1 MTTATPPT
9 SSTGDAG
16 EDLDELT
23 ALVAG
28 QQQAHSRPRRSLWWR
43 LGYPI
48 ALVLLV
54 LAIPALVFVGLR
66 VILNSTDGQL
76 VRRVTDPAAPGYE
89 AVLEPTPTELVVA
102 VTPEG
107 KLDSAT
113 ILALTSDGVGGVM
126 TVPAGTIVPST
137 TGSVSLRNVYD
148 GLGAEA
154 VASSL
159 GQLLD
164 LTFGETR
171 VVPAA
176 EWASLTG
183 PAAPIT
189 VNNPDPVTGPTGA
202 VLFPKGTLQLGAA
215 DVWPYISGR
224 GTRESDLAR
233 MVRLQAFW
241 KGWLAKI
248 GTGGPGTLGIPTDDG
263 FGKILLTLSG
273 DQVQY
278 ETLPVTTT
286 YPDPNLNEQFLG
298 DPGAISGSVASIIP
312 FPEGAPGARPRLRV
326 LDGTGELDNGVSAAI
341 VLAAAGAQI
350 DVVGNARSFGQATTQ
365 FIYYDDAYADEAQK
379 LRDALGVGEIVHSE
393 QTNSATD
400 MTVVLGEDYVAVAGS
415 GASTAASPST
425 LGGQDG

>member
-9 SSTGDAG
+9 PSTGDAG

-23 ALVAG
+23 ALVVE
-28 QQQAHSRPRRSLWWR
+28 QQTRSRPPRSRWWR

-48 ALVLLV
+48 ALVVLV
-54 LAIPALVFVGLR
+54 LAIPLLVYAGLR
-66 VILNSTDGQL
+66 VILDSTDGQL
-76 VRRVTDPAAPGYE
+76 VRRVTDPTAPGYE

-102 VTPEG
+102 VTPDG

-126 TVPAGTIVPST
+126 TIPAGTIVPS
-137 TGSVSLRNVYD
+137 GYGPVSLRTVYN
-148 GLGAEA
+148 GFGAEA
-154 VASSL
+154 FQSNL
-159 GQLLD
+159 GSLLD
-164 LTFGETR
+164 LTFSETR

-176 EWASLTG
+176 EWATLTG

-189 VNNPDPVTGPTGA
+189 VTNPDPVAGPNGA
-202 VLFPKGTLQLGAA
+202 VVFPKGTIQLKA
-215 DVWPYISGR
+215 DEVWPYISGK
-224 GTRESDLAR
+224 GARESDLAR

-241 KGWLAKI
+241 KGWFARI
-248 GTGGPGTLGIPTDDG
+248 ATLGPSSV
-263 FGKILLTLSG
+263 TLPADEGLGRFLVTMAS

-278 ETLPVTTT
+278 ETLPVSAT
-286 YPDPNLNEQFLG
+286 YPDAAGNEQFLS
-298 DPGAISGSVASIIP
+298 DPTAVAESVAAIIP

-326 LDGTGELDNGVSAAI
+326 LDGTGQLDNGVPAAI

-350 DVVGNARSFGQATTQ
+350 DVVGNARTYGQATTQ
-365 FIYYDDAYADEAQK
+365 FIYYDDAYAAEAQK
-379 LRDALGVGEIVHSE
+379 LRDALGVGEIVKSE

-415 GASTAASPST
+415 GASSAASPST
-425 LGGQDG
+425 LGGQHG

>member
-9 SSTGDAG
+9 ASAGDTGEG
-16 EDLDELT
+16 LDELT
-23 ALVAG
+23 ALVAE
-28 QQQAHSRPRRSLWWR
+28 QQARNRPRRSLWWR

-66 VILNSTDGQL
+66 VILDSTDGQL
-76 VRRVTDPAAPGYE
+76 VRRVTDPTAPGYE

-107 KLDSAT
+107 KLDSAS

-126 TVPAGTIVPST
+126 TVPAGTVVSSSYGP
-137 TGSVSLRNVYD
+137 VSLRTVYD
-148 GLGAEA
+148 GFGAEA
-154 VASSL
+154 FAASL
-159 GQLLD
+159 GDLLD

-176 EWASLTG
+176 EWASLTA
-183 PAAPIT
+183 PAAPIS
-189 VNNPDPVTGPTGA
+189 VNNPDPVAGPTGA
-202 VLFPKGTLQLGAA
+202 VLFPKGSLDLTPAE
-215 DVWPYISGR
+215 VWPYISGR
-224 GTRESDLAR
+224 GSRESDLAR
-233 MVRLQAFW
+233 MVRVQAFW
-241 KGWLAKI
+241 KGWLSKI
-248 GTGGPGTLGIPTDDG
+248 AAGGAGSLTIPTDEG
-263 FGKILLTLSG
+263 LGRFLVTLSG

-278 ETLPVTTT
+278 ETLPVSGT
-286 YPDPNLNEQFLG
+286 YPDAAGNEQFASAP
-298 DPGAISGSVASIIP
+298 DAVAGSVAAIIP

-326 LDGTGELDNGVSAAI
+326 LDGTGELGNGVSAAI

-365 FIYYDDAYADEAQK
+365 FIYYDDAYADEAAK
-379 LRDALGVGEIVHSE
+379 LRDALGVGEIVHSD

-400 MTVVLGEDYVAVAGS
+400 MTVVLGEDYAAVAGP
-415 GASTAASPST
+415 GASSAASPST
-425 LGGQDG
+425 LRGQNG

>member
-9 SSTGDAG
+9 SSTGAAG
-16 EDLDELT
+16 EGLDELT
-23 ALVAG
+23 ALVVE
-28 QQQAHSRPRRSLWWR
+28 QQAGRRPRRSLWWR
-43 LGYPI
+43 LGYPL
-48 ALVLLV
+48 ALVVLV
-54 LAIPALVFVGLR
+54 LAIPALVFAGLR
-66 VILNSTDGQL
+66 VILDSTDGQL

-113 ILALTSDGVGGVM
+113 VLALTSGGVGGVM
-126 TVPAGTIVPST
+126 TVPAGTVVPSSY
-137 TGSVSLRNVYD
+137 GPVSLRTVYD
-148 GLGAEA
+148 GFGAEA
-154 VASSL
+154 FEASL
-159 GQLLD
+159 GDLLD
-164 LTFGETR
+164 LTFGESR

-176 EWASLTG
+176 EWATLTG

-189 VNNPDPVTGPTGA
+189 VNNPDPVAGATGA
-202 VLFPKGTLQLGAA
+202 VLFPKGSIELKAA
-215 DVWPYISGR
+215 EVWPYISGK
-224 GTRESDLAR
+224 GARESDLAR

-241 KGWLAKI
+241 KGWFAKI
-248 GTGGPGTLGIPTDDG
+248 ASGGPTALGIPTDEG
-263 FGKILLTLSG
+263 LGKFLVTLGG

-278 ETLPVTTT
+278 ETLPVTGT
-286 YPDPNLNEQFLG
+286 YPDAAGNEQFV
-298 DPGAISGSVASIIP
+298 GASTGVSESVAAIIP

-341 VLAAAGAQI
+341 VLAGAGAQI

-365 FIYYDDAYADEAQK
+365 FIYYDDAYADEAEK
-379 LRDALGVGEIVHSE
+379 LRDALGVGEIVRSE

-415 GASTAASPST
+415 GASSAASPST
-425 LGGQDG
+425 RGGQDG